1 MRGPLGD
8 RSRIKVAPSIL
19 SADFADLGRDCARVL
34 AAGGD
39 FLHVDVMDGHF
50 VPNISVGV
58 PVVASLRRATDAFLD
73 VHLMIEE
80 PDRYAEPFVRAG
92 ADAITFHLEV
102 PGDHSARIEDIRS
115 LGVAVGISLNPET
128 PPEGLYPFLPALDL
142 VLVMSVHPGFGG
154 QAFIPD
160 VLPKIASIRREIER
174 CGSRAE
180 IAVDGGIDPRT
191 APLVKEAGATVLVA
205 GSAIFGADDP
215 AAVIA
220 RMRDG

>member
-19 SADFADLGRDCARVL
+19 SADFADLGRDCTRVL

-50 VPNISVGV
+50 VPNISIGV

-102 PGDHSARIEDIRS
+102 PGDHSARIKAIRS
-115 LGVAVGISLNPET
+115 LGVAVGVSLNPET
-128 PPEGLYPFLPALDL
+128 PPEGLYPLLPALDL

-180 IAVDGGIDPRT
+180 IAVDGGIDPGT